1 MEKYNNLYFNHD
13 EDFSKVIGDIYKEKY
28 DFNDELDNIHKLLDN
43 DLITDIQKDY
53 YKNIPIFGK
62 TDRKSFLVQDFYKYY
77 DSNDI
82 IKSKYIDFIKKYIK
96 PIFNN
101 DEILY
106 QTTPNIRFHL
116 PNCTNIGKRDTDPN
130 SEIIGLHCDSE
141 FNHPETEINI
151 ILPITDMYDTNSI
164 YFNNIENTLNY
175 KDYNNLN
182 INKNQIYLGYFN
194 KINHYNRINE
204 TNKTRVSFDFRIILK
219 SMYLDTDKTS
229 VTNKTKFKIGDYYSY
244 I

>member
-13 EDFSKVIGDIYKEKY
+13 EDFSIIKQIYKEKY
-28 DFNDELDNIHKLLDN
+28 DFNDELNNIHKLLESN
-43 DLITDIQKDY
+43 SITDIQKDY
-53 YKNIPIFGK
+53 YKNMPIFGK
-62 TDRKSFLVQDFYKYY
+62 TDRQSFLVKDFYEYY

-82 IKSKYIDFIKKYIK
+82 IKCKYIDFIKKYIK

-116 PNCTNIGKRDTDPN
+116 PNCTNIGKRDSDPN
-130 SEIIGLHCDSE
+130 SEVIGLHCDFE

-164 YFNNIENTLNY
+164 YFNNIENSLNY

-194 KINHYNRINE
+194 KINHYNRINK
-204 TNKTRVSFDFRIILK
+204 TNKTRVSFDFRIIPK
-219 SMYLDTDKTS
+219 DMYLDTDKTS
-229 VTNKTKFKIGDYYSY
+229 ATSKTKFKIGEYYS
-244 I
+244 II

>member
-13 EDFSKVIGDIYKEKY
+13 EDFSIIGDIYKEKY
-28 DFNDELDNIHKLLDN
+28 DFNDELNNIHKLLDN
-43 DLITDIQKDY
+43 DSITDIQKNY
-53 YKNIPIFGK
+53 YKNMPIFGK
-62 TDRKSFLVQDFYKYY
+62 NDRKSFLVQDFYEYY

-82 IKSKYIDFIKKYIK
+82 LKCKYIDFIKKYIK

-116 PNCTNIGKRDTDPN
+116 PNCTNIGKRDSDPN
-130 SEIIGLHCDSE
+130 SEVIGLHCDSE

-164 YFNNIENTLNY
+164 YFNNIENSLNY

-182 INKNQIYLGYFN
+182 INNNQIYLGYFN

-219 SMYLDTDKTS
+219 SMYLDSDKTS
-229 VTNKTKFKIGDYYSY
+229 ATSKTKFKLGNYYS
-244 I
+244 II

>member
-13 EDFSKVIGDIYKEKY
+13 EDFSIIKQIYKEKY
-28 DFNDELDNIHKLLDN
+28 DFNDELNNIHKLLDSN
-43 DLITDIQKDY
+43 SITDIQKDY
-53 YKNIPIFGK
+53 YKNMPIFGK
-62 TDRKSFLVQDFYKYY
+62 TDRQSFLVKDFYEYY

-82 IKSKYIDFIKKYIK
+82 IKCKYIDFIKKYIK

-116 PNCTNIGKRDTDPN
+116 PNCTNIGKRDSDPN
-130 SEIIGLHCDSE
+130 SEVIGLHCDFE

-164 YFNNIENTLNY
+164 YFNNIENSLNY

-194 KINHYNRINE
+194 KINHYNRINK
-204 TNKTRVSFDFRIILK
+204 TNKTRVSFDFRIIPK
-219 SMYLDTDKTS
+219 DMYLDTDKTS
-229 VTNKTKFKIGDYYSY
+229 ATSKTKFKIGEYYS
-244 I
+244 II

>member
-13 EDFSKVIGDIYKEKY
+13 EDFSKIIGDIYKEKY
-28 DFNDELDNIHKLLDN
+28 NFNDDLNNIHKLLDN
-43 DLITDIQKDY
+43 DSITEIQKNY

-62 TDRKSFLVQDFYKYY
+62 NDRKSFLVQDFHEYY
-77 DSNDI
+77 DLNDI
-82 IKSKYIDFIKKYIK
+82 IKCKYIDFIKKYVK

-116 PNCTNIGKRDTDPN
+116 PNCTNIGKKDSDPN
-130 SEIIGLHCDSE
+130 SEVIGLHCDSE
-141 FNHPETEINI
+141 FNHPESEINI

-164 YFNNIENTLNY
+164 YFNNIDNSLNY

-182 INKNQIYLGYFN
+182 IKKNQIYLGYFN
-194 KINHYNRINE
+194 KINHYNCINK
-204 TNKTRVSFDFRIILK
+204 TNKTRVSFDFRIIPK
-219 SMYLDTDKTS
+219 FMYNNSNKES
-229 VTNKTKFKIGDYYSY
+229 VTHNVKFKIGEYYS
-244 I
+244 II